1 MIYQYKWKDG
11 SHHKVSAQVA
21 GEECEKLESDG
32 RLTPSNLVDAS
43 RPDDAPLHDEF
54 EWDDTIAAESYRKVQ
69 ASSIIR
75 HVVVVTH
82 PKQDTESEV
91 RKYVPVPYRDK
102 DDGKKKSRYVCTFK
116 ALTEP
121 ETREMVLRRAMN
133 ELEAFRRKYSSLK
146 EMASVIAAIEQ
157 LGESGIADSP
167 RLPAKEG

>member
-1 MIYQYKWKDG
+1 MN
-11 SHHKVSAQVA
+11 AQIA
-21 GEECEKLESDG
+21 GEECEKLERDG

-54 EWDDTIAAESYRKVQ
+54 EWDDTIAAESFRKVQ

-82 PKQDTESEV
+82 PKKDVESEV
-91 RKYVPVPYRDK
+91 RKYVPVQYH
-102 DDGKKKSRYVCTFK
+102 DDDENKRKSKYVCVFK

-133 ELEAFRRKYSSLK
+133 ELEAFRRKYSDLM
-146 EMASVIAAIEQ
+146 ELSVVIEAINQ
-157 LGESGIADSP
+157 LGESGVADSP
-167 RLPAKEG
+167 RLLAEEG